1 MNQFKVLLVDDEEEF
16 VKTLGERLEMRGIE
30 PSTAFT
36 GEAALKR
43 IEQEQ
48 PDIMVLDIKMPGID
62 GMEVLRRVRK
72 AYPRIQV
79 IMLTAHGSDKDKAE
93 AERLGAFA
101 YMRKPVD
108 LELLTNTMRAAS
120 KRMEALS
127 MAAAF
132 AEAGDPDTARKILED
147 AKKPI
152 IAEK

>member
-1 MNQFKVLLVDDEEEF
+1 MSMSQFKVLLVDDEEEF

-30 PSTAFT
+30 PDTAFT

-43 IEQEQ
+43 VAEEQ

-79 IMLTAHGSDKDKAE
+79 IMLTAHGSDKDKEE

-101 YMRKPVD
+101 YLRKPVD
-108 LELLTNTMRAAS
+108 LEHLTNTMRAAS
-120 KRMEALS
+120 KRLEALS

-132 AEAGDPDTARKILED
+132 AEAGDPETAKKILED
-147 AKKPI
+147 AKKPVS
-152 IAEK
+152 

>member
-30 PSTAFT
+30 PTTAFT
-36 GEAALKR
+36 GEMALKK

-62 GMEVLRRVRK
+62 GLEVLRRVRK

-101 YMRKPVD
+101 YLRKPVD

-132 AEAGDPDTARKILED
+132 AEAGDPETAKQIMED

-152 IAEK
+152 INK

>member
-152 IAEK
+152 IVK

>member
-30 PSTAFT
+30 PTTAFT

-132 AEAGDPDTARKILED
+132 AEAGDPDTARQILED

-152 IAEK
+152 IVK

>member
-30 PSTAFT
+30 PTTAFT

-43 IEQEQ
+43 IAEEQ

-72 AYPRIQV
+72 AYPRIEV

-101 YMRKPVD
+101 YLRKPVD

-132 AEAGDPDTARKILED
+132 AEAGDPDTARQILED

-152 IAEK
+152 IVK

>member
-30 PSTAFT
+30 PTTAFT

-79 IMLTAHGSDKDKAE
+79 IMLTAHGSDKDKVE

-152 IAEK
+152 IVK

>member
-152 IAEK
+152 IVDK

>member
-1 MNQFKVLLVDDEEEF
+1 MSQFKVLLVDDEEEF

-30 PSTAFT
+30 PDTAFT

-43 IEQEQ
+43 ISDEQ

-79 IMLTAHGSDKDKAE
+79 IMLTAHGSDKDKEE

-101 YMRKPVD
+101 YLRKPVD
-108 LELLTNTMRAAS
+108 LELLTNTMRAAA
-120 KRMEALS
+120 KRMEVLA
-127 MAAAF
+127 MAATF
-132 AEAGDPDTARKILED
+132 AEAGDPETAKKILEE
-147 AKKPI
+147 AKKPVR
-152 IAEK
+152 

>member
-1 MNQFKVLLVDDEEEF
+1 MSMSQFKVLLVDDEEEF

-30 PSTAFT
+30 PDTAFT

-43 IEQEQ
+43 VAEEQ

-79 IMLTAHGSDKDKAE
+79 IMLTAHGSDKDKEE

-101 YMRKPVD
+101 YLRKPVD
-108 LELLTNTMRAAS
+108 LEQLTNTMRAAS
-120 KRMEALS
+120 KRLEALS

-132 AEAGDPDTARKILED
+132 AEAGDPETAKKILED
-147 AKKPI
+147 AKKPVS
-152 IAEK
+152 

>member
-1 MNQFKVLLVDDEEEF
+1 MSQFKVLLVDDEEEF

-79 IMLTAHGSDKDKAE
+79 IMLTAHGSDKDKDE

-132 AEAGDPDTARKILED
+132 AEAGDPDTARQILED

-152 IAEK
+152 K

>member
-30 PSTAFT
+30 PTTAFT

-43 IEQEQ
+43 IAEEQ

-132 AEAGDPDTARKILED
+132 AEAGDPDTARQILED

-152 IAEK
+152 IVK

>member
-30 PSTAFT
+30 PDTAFT

-152 IAEK
+152 VVK

>member
-1 MNQFKVLLVDDEEEF
+1 MSMSQFKVLLVDDEEEF

-30 PSTAFT
+30 PTTAFT

-43 IEQEQ
+43 IEEEQ

-79 IMLTAHGSDKDKAE
+79 IMLTAHGSDKDKDE

-120 KRMEALS
+120 KRLEALS
-127 MAAAF
+127 MAATF
-132 AEAGDPDTARKILED
+132 AEAGDPDTARQILED
-147 AKKPI
+147 AKKPV
-152 IAEK
+152 K

>member
-43 IEQEQ
+43 IAEEQ

-62 GMEVLRRVRK
+62 GLEVLRRVRK

-79 IMLTAHGSDKDKAE
+79 IMLTAHGSDKDKEE

-132 AEAGDPDTARKILED
+132 AEAGDPETARKILED

-152 IAEK
+152 IVK